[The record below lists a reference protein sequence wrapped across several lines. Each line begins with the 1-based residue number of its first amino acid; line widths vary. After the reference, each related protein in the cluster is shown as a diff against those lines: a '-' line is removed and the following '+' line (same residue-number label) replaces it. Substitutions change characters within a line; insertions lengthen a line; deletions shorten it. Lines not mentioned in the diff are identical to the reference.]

1 MPLPAMTHSSAF
13 LLPASTPPS
22 NDAATTTYALVVL
35 NQRLPRFAPLIW
47 ARARVRVCADGGA
60 NRVFDGMPELL
71 PGEDPAEVRSRYK
84 PDVIKGDMDSIR
96 PEVKEYYSNSGTNIV
111 DESHDQDTT
120 DLHKCVSFI
129 TRDLPV
135 SDKSNLCILVLGAL
149 GGRFDHEMGNIN
161 VLYRFSNTKIV
172 LLSDDCSIFLL
183 PKTYT
188 HEIHIEKSVEGPH
201 CGLIPIG
208 GPSTSTTTTGLRW
221 NLVGK
226 EVDGIE
232 DSVIFRSLQA
242 LAVPLIGNACYVFMH
257 GLNSVQIYGAEKL
270 HQALQERPKGKPLL
284 TVSNHVAAMDDPFVI
299 ASLLPPSI
307 MLEAQKLRW
316 TLCATDRC
324 FTNPVLSTFFRSV
337 KVLPVSRGDGIY
349 QKGMDMALS
358 KLNSGGWVHIFP
370 EGSRSRDGGKTI
382 APAKRGVGRLVMD
395 ADSLPV
401 VIPFVHTGMQDIM
414 PVGKRIPRA
423 GKRVIVVVG
432 DPINFD
438 DLIIDN
444 SDDTQHTSRGILY
457 DKATQRIGQRLQE
470 LKVEVDRLAAEQQ
483 SELQNHNIHNV
494 SDDGYRLW
502 QQVDWEGF
510 GIGNSMLSSE
520 PSAVQE
526 QSKEAEPEPRLEV
539 EQSVSPAPS
548 DVAVPNWFR
557 CHVDPSELMGFAAR
571 GLIKNGK
578 LEEGYRELQEP
589 TTLNTWWWSQ
599 ANNAVPRW
607 SIA

>member
-1 MPLPAMTHSSAF
+1 VDRRWLWRRP
-13 LLPASTPPS
+13 
-22 NDAATTTYALVVL
+22 DGRVATEAV
-35 NQRLPRFAPLIW
+35 RRW
-47 ARARVRVCADGGA
+47 SDRVRTLLQRDRAADQ
-60 NRVFDGMPELL
+60 
-71 PGEDPAEVRSRYK
+71 S
-84 PDVIKGDMDSIR
+84 
-96 PEVKEYYSNSGTNIV
+96 
-111 DESHDQDTT
+111 
-120 DLHKCVSFI
+120 
-129 TRDLPV
+129 
-135 SDKSNLCILVLGAL
+135 
-149 GGRFDHEMGNIN
+149 
-161 VLYRFSNTKIV
+161 
-172 LLSDDCSIFLL
+172 
-183 PKTYT
+183 
-188 HEIHIEKSVEGPH
+188 
-201 CGLIPIG
+201 
-208 GPSTSTTTTGLRW
+208 STSTETTIGAAAKPSSSALRFYRKK
-221 NLVGK
+221 VGK

-232 DSVIFRSLQA
+232 DSVIFRSFQA

-299 ASLLPPSI
+299 ASLLPPSV

-370 EGSRSRDGGKTI
+370 EGSRSKDGGKTI
-382 APAKRGVGRLVMD
+382 APSKRGVGRLVMD

-423 GKRVIVVVG
+423 GKQVIVVVG

-444 SDDTQHTSRGILY
+444 SDDTQHLSRGILY

-470 LKVEVDRLAAEQQ
+470 LKVEVDRLASEQQ
-483 SELQNHNIHNV
+483 SELQNHHIQNV

-510 GIGNSMLSSE
+510 GIGSSMLPSE
-520 PSAVQE
+520 PSFVQE
-526 QSKEAEPEPRLEV
+526 QSKEAEPEPPLEV
-539 EQSVSPAPS
+539 EQSLSPAPS
-548 DVAVPNWFR
+548 AAISFNVPHWFQR
-557 CHVDPSELMGFAAR
+557 HVDPSELMGFAAR

-578 LEEGYRELQEP
+578 FLEECYRELQEP
-589 TTLNTWWWSQ
+589 ATLNSWWRSQ
-599 ANNAVPRW
+599 ACNAVPRW
-607 SIA
+607 STA

>member
-221 NLVGK
+221 NLDNTSMSYGGLVSTSNI
-226 EVDGIE
+226 VDDDKVTVTS
-232 DSVIFRSLQA
+232 DS
-242 LAVPLIGNACYVFMH
+242 
-257 GLNSVQIYGAEKL
+257 
-270 HQALQERPKGKPLL
+270 
-284 TVSNHVAAMDDPFVI
+284 
-299 ASLLPPSI
+299 
-307 MLEAQKLRW
+307 
-316 TLCATDRC
+316 
-324 FTNPVLSTFFRSV
+324 
-337 KVLPVSRGDGIY
+337 
-349 QKGMDMALS
+349 
-358 KLNSGGWVHIFP
+358 
-370 EGSRSRDGGKTI
+370 
-382 APAKRGVGRLVMD
+382 
-395 ADSLPV
+395 
-401 VIPFVHTGMQDIM
+401 
-414 PVGKRIPRA
+414 
-423 GKRVIVVVG
+423 
-432 DPINFD
+432 
-438 DLIIDN
+438 DLIWTI
-444 SDDTQHTSRGILY
+444 SLRH
-457 DKATQRIGQRLQE
+457 
-470 LKVEVDRLAAEQQ
+470 
-483 SELQNHNIHNV
+483 
-494 SDDGYRLW
+494 
-502 QQVDWEGF
+502 
-510 GIGNSMLSSE
+510 
-520 PSAVQE
+520 
-526 QSKEAEPEPRLEV
+526 
-539 EQSVSPAPS
+539 
-548 DVAVPNWFR
+548 
-557 CHVDPSELMGFAAR
+557 
-571 GLIKNGK
+571 
-578 LEEGYRELQEP
+578 
-589 TTLNTWWWSQ
+589 
-599 ANNAVPRW
+599 
-607 SIA
+607 

>member
-1 MPLPAMTHSSAF
+1 M
-13 LLPASTPPS
+13 
-22 NDAATTTYALVVL
+22 AAGGG
-35 NQRLPRFAPLIW
+35 APW
-47 ARARVRVCADGGA
+47 AERARVVGTQIRNRFRVAPVDRRWLWRRPDGHVATEAVRRWSDRVRTLLQRDRAADQ
-60 NRVFDGMPELL
+60 
-71 PGEDPAEVRSRYK
+71 S
-84 PDVIKGDMDSIR
+84 
-96 PEVKEYYSNSGTNIV
+96 
-111 DESHDQDTT
+111 
-120 DLHKCVSFI
+120 
-129 TRDLPV
+129 
-135 SDKSNLCILVLGAL
+135 
-149 GGRFDHEMGNIN
+149 
-161 VLYRFSNTKIV
+161 
-172 LLSDDCSIFLL
+172 
-183 PKTYT
+183 
-188 HEIHIEKSVEGPH
+188 
-201 CGLIPIG
+201 
-208 GPSTSTTTTGLRW
+208 STSTDTPIGAAAKPSSSALRFYRKK
-221 NLVGK
+221 VGK
-226 EVDGIE
+226 EADGIE

-299 ASLLPPSI
+299 ASLLPPSV

-423 GKRVIVVVG
+423 GKQVIVVVG

-444 SDDTQHTSRGILY
+444 SDDTQPISRGTLY
-457 DKATQRIGQRLQE
+457 DKATQRIGQRLHE
-470 LKVEVDRLAAEQQ
+470 LKVEVDRLASEQQ
-483 SELQNHNIHNV
+483 SELQNHHIQNV

-510 GIGNSMLSSE
+510 GIGSSMLPSE
-520 PSAVQE
+520 PSFVQE
-526 QSKEAEPEPRLEV
+526 QSKEDEPEPPLEV
-539 EQSVSPAPS
+539 EQSHSPAPS
-548 DVAVPNWFR
+548 AAISFNVPHWFQR
-557 CHVDPSELMGFAAR
+557 HVDPSELMGFAVR

-578 LEEGYRELQEP
+578 FLEECYRELQEP
-589 TTLNTWWWSQ
+589 ATLNSWWQSQ
-599 ANNAVPRW
+599 AYNAVPRW
-607 SIA
+607 STA

>member
-1 MPLPAMTHSSAF
+1 M
-13 LLPASTPPS
+13 
-22 NDAATTTYALVVL
+22 AAGGG
-35 NQRLPRFAPLIW
+35 APW
-47 ARARVRVCADGGA
+47 AERARVVGAQIRNRFRVPPVDRRWLWRRADGSVATEAVRRWSDRARTLLQRDRGA
-60 NRVFDGMPELL
+60 
-71 PGEDPAEVRSRYK
+71 
-84 PDVIKGDMDSIR
+84 
-96 PEVKEYYSNSGTNIV
+96 
-111 DESHDQDTT
+111 DQ
-120 DLHKCVSFI
+120 S
-129 TRDLPV
+129 
-135 SDKSNLCILVLGAL
+135 
-149 GGRFDHEMGNIN
+149 
-161 VLYRFSNTKIV
+161 
-172 LLSDDCSIFLL
+172 
-183 PKTYT
+183 
-188 HEIHIEKSVEGPH
+188 
-201 CGLIPIG
+201 
-208 GPSTSTTTTGLRW
+208 STSTGESTETAAKPSSSALRFYRKK
-221 NLVGK
+221 VGK

-299 ASLLPPSI
+299 ASLLPPSV

-414 PVGKRIPRA
+414 PVGKRIPRT

-432 DPINFD
+432 DPIKFD
-438 DLIIDN
+438 DLIIEN
-444 SDDTQHTSRGILY
+444 SDDTQHISRGILY

-470 LKVEVDRLAAEQQ
+470 LKVEVDRLAAEQK
-483 SELQNHNIHNV
+483 SELQSHHIHNV
-494 SDDGYRLW
+494 SDDGFRLW

-510 GIGNSMLSSE
+510 GIGSSMFSSE
-520 PSAVQE
+520 PSVIQVQA
-526 QSKEAEPEPRLEV
+526 KEAEPESHLEA
-539 EQSVSPAPS
+539 EQSVSPALS
-548 DVAVPNWFR
+548 AAISYDVAVPHWFQR
-557 CHVDPSELMGFAAR
+557 HVDPSELMGFAAR
-571 GLIKNGK
+571 GLMKNRK
-578 LEEGYRELQEP
+578 FLEEGYRELLEP
-589 TTLNTWWWSQ
+589 ATLNTWWRSQ
-599 ANNAVPRW
+599 ANNAMPRW
-607 SIA
+607 STA

>member
-395 ADSLPV
+395 TDSLPV

-526 QSKEAEPEPRLEV
+526 QSKEAEPELRLEV

-548 DVAVPNWFR
+548 DVAVPNWFQR
-557 CHVDPSELMGFAAR
+557 HVDPSELMGFAAR